1 VKQPIPKNII
11 VSDWDPSS
19 WKSMPPQDA
28 IHALFSFA
36 NSEAKNVTVWY
47 QKAKR
52 GKAMSSRL
60 LRGLAIVLFVLG
72 GLAPIVAGFLHGDNT
87 GDRMVAINQGGY
99 LMLGVAAGLLAF
111 DRYFGVSSGWIRYMT
126 SLAGIERLRSE
137 FMLDWTVMLQKAP
150 TIDASAV
157 LPFLE
162 RAETFQK
169 AVLEIVEKETAAWVV
184 EFQSSV
190 ADLDKVVQA
199 QKQAA
204 DANVQAAL
212 KQEAE
217 VRDRLKREDQA
228 AAVDRQPGAIN
239 LEIEGDIEGTMQIL
253 LDGTEVKQTTAR
265 ATALTNLAKG
275 QHAIEVRGVKGG
287 KPVSASKVV
296 SIEPGKTVDLKLAPH

>member
-1 VKQPIPKNII
+1 
-11 VSDWDPSS
+11 
-19 WKSMPPQDA
+19 MPPQDA
-28 IHALFSFA
+28 IHALFCFA
-36 NSEAKNVTVWY
+36 NDQAKSVTAWY
-47 QKAKR
+47 QGAKG
-52 GKAMSSRL
+52 GKAMLSRG
-60 LRGLAIVLFVLG
+60 LRGLAIVLFVIG

-87 GDRMVAINQGGY
+87 ADRMVEINQSGY
-99 LMLGVAAGLLAF
+99 LMLGLAAGLLAF

-150 TIDASAV
+150 TSIDASAV

-162 RAETFQK
+162 RAGTFQK

-217 VRDRLKREDQA
+217 LRDRLKREDQA
-228 AAVDRQPGAIN
+228 AAIDRQPGAIN
-239 LEIEGDIEGTMQIL
+239 LEIEGDFEGPMQIL
-253 LDGTEVKQTTAR
+253 LDGTKVKETTAR
-265 ATALTNLAKG
+265 ATALTNLVKG
-275 QHAIEVRGVKGG
+275 QHAIEVRGAKAG
-287 KPVSASKVV
+287 KPVSGSKVV
-296 SIEPGKTVDLKLAPH
+296 SIDPGKTIDLKIAPS